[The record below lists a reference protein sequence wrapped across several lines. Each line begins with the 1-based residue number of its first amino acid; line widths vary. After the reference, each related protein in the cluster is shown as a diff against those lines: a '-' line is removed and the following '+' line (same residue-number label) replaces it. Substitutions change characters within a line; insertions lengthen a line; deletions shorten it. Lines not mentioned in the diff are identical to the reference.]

1 MTELPLVKLPHF
13 VTVEDLSSEQVL
25 SLIHR
30 AEFYKDGGEMPKI
43 TKPVYV
49 TNAFFENSTRT
60 HTSFEVAETKP
71 SRRKK
76 KGKFNDCISDMKAIS
91 IIFLLLSSF

>member
-30 AEFYKDGGEMPKI
+30 AEFYKDGGEMPKL

-60 HTSFEVAETKP
+60 HTSFEVAEKRLGLTDIFFDP
-71 SRRKK
+71 STQFSQ
-76 KGKFNDCISDMKAIS
+76 KGRNHV
-91 IIFLLLSSF
+91 

>member
-30 AEFYKDGGEMPKI
+30 AEYYKNGGETPKLS
-43 TKPVYV
+43 KPVYV

-60 HTSFEVAETKP
+60 HTSFEVAE
-71 SRRKK
+71 KK
-76 KGKFNDCISDMKAIS
+76 
-91 IIFLLLSSF
+91 LSNLKSKYHNADYEVVVFEI

>member
-30 AEFYKDGGEMPKI
+30 AEFYKDGGETPKL

-49 TNAFFENSTRT
+49 TNAFLKTQLGLTR
-60 HTSFEVAETKP
+60 VLKL
-71 SRRKK
+71 RK
-76 KGKFNDCISDMKAIS
+76 NA
-91 IIFLLLSSF
+91 LV

>member
-30 AEFYKDGGEMPKI
+30 AEFYKDGGETPKL

-49 TNAFFENSTRT
+49 TNAFFENSTEGDR
-60 HTSFEVAETKP
+60 EVLVHLFHFSHYFIWIP
-71 SRRKK
+71 SMEAQCLNQKY
-76 KGKFNDCISDMKAIS
+76 
-91 IIFLLLSSF
+91 